1 MAVQVSCQ
9 QSRGCRLI
17 RNLNGLHIL
26 HTSSHFH
33 SRNIG
38 MAYPNLGMN
47 AAPAGVAIQQ
57 LPHQQAWVREDSSRS
72 QVQQPEGGLRRTAP
86 VAPSSLHTAHTAIVL
101 EVAPLVLF
109 GGVGDPASAP
119 AAHSMDGGGRP
130 TGGIL
135 PAPPAPRGSGGGGGV
150 GGRGSAEGSELI
162 LQQQVL
168 DRVLH
173 LMARN
178 LKKRRMARKLLI
190 YSVQVKPV
198 QTANPVHTVVCNRLM
213 PLEMR

>member
-1 MAVQVSCQ
+1 
-9 QSRGCRLI
+9 
-17 RNLNGLHIL
+17 
-26 HTSSHFH
+26 
-33 SRNIG
+33 
-38 MAYPNLGMN
+38 MAYPNLGMG
-47 AAPAGVAIQQ
+47 AAPAGAATQQ
-57 LPHQQAWVREDSSRS
+57 LPHQQVWVREGSSRS
-72 QVQQPEGGLRRTAP
+72 QPQQPEGGLRQTAHPGSAEAATDPVAPPPFRTAP
-86 VAPSSLHTAHTAIVL
+86 TDIVL

-109 GGVGDPASAP
+109 GGVCGPASAP
-119 AAHSMDGGGRP
+119 SA
-130 TGGIL
+130 
-135 PAPPAPRGSGGGGGV
+135 SGGGG